1 MLLSSEQSNKNGNKV
16 SNNTYYPT
24 MLFYKGE
31 HFLHSDTKI
40 GEKKTFNRSEKNP
53 IGSGIVNSAGKHR
66 ETIQRAQDLQ
76 GNL

>member
-1 MLLSSEQSNKNGNKV
+1 
-16 SNNTYYPT
+16 
-24 MLFYKGE
+24 MLFFKGE

-53 IGSGIVNSAGKHR
+53 VGSGIVNSAGKHR
-66 ETIQRAQDLQ
+66 ETKQRAQDLQ